1 MVTLRKRN
9 EFSSDSIIDD
19 LNTLIKFKKGQKQN
33 AQSLP
38 EVNLNLAMSAT
49 SALIKY
55 LDVNVII
62 VLFRRDFYLYVEY
75 HIFITSNFDDI
86 FINKFDDFLFLR
98 KTRFNR
104 KRKGERERESIYN
117 KNILFS
123 SYLI

>member
-1 MVTLRKRN
+1 MVTLRKKS

-55 LDVNVII
+55 LDVNI
-62 VLFRRDFYLYVEY
+62 VLYYLKE
-75 HIFITSNFDDI
+75 IFIYIYLEHYI
-86 FINKFDDFLFLR
+86 FIIR
-98 KTRFNR
+98 
-104 KRKGERERESIYN
+104 
-117 KNILFS
+117 ILM
-123 SYLI
+123 IH

>member
-62 VLFRRDFYLYVEY
+62 VLFRRDIYVYVEY
-75 HIFITSNFDDI
+75 RIFTTSNFDDT
-86 FINKFDDFLFLR
+86 FINKFDDILFLR
-98 KTRFNR
+98 KTGFNR
-104 KRKGERERESIYN
+104 KRKGERERESVCN
-117 KNILFS
+117 KYILFL

>member
-62 VLFRRDFYLYVEY
+62 LCREDFHECY
-75 HIFITSNFDDI
+75 IFTTLNFEAT
-86 FINKFDDFLFLR
+86 FNKFNFLFLT
-98 KTRFNR
+98 KTRV
-104 KRKGERERESIYN
+104 KK
-117 KNILFS
+117 K
-123 SYLI
+123 